1 MWTAS
6 GIVGVAT
13 EGRPYNWRWNDKIT
27 SVPMPQTFDCPKCGA
42 PVKYERSPTLNTTKT
57 TVRCDY
63 CHSQLIAP
71 NELAGQPAQ
80 VVRIQFG
87 FSEGSKIPKWLWL
100 TLAIPLFGLIVAAVG
115 ALMPAFYS
123 PSRPIKEPAKPVAP
137 TLPKRETKNSFANV
151 LLEFGSEG
159 IGPGMFNDARS
170 IAVDGAG
177 RIYVGEYTGG
187 RIQVFDPAGKFV
199 TQWSIGDRKT
209 ILRGLAADRNGI
221 VYVAEGG
228 RIDRY
233 RGETGEKLGQLQYER
248 SGFDDV
254 APAADGGLVTAWQSN
269 RDDIVVFDANGKVV
283 RSIPEAISGASG
295 DSELDMR
302 VAVDGA
308 GYIYALGRFN
318 DGVFKFARDGKF
330 MNRFGSG
337 GDQPG
342 QFRAAYSIAVDGYGR
357 VYVGDIK
364 GIQVFDANGR
374 YLALIGLKGMAFGM
388 AFNEKNELFVVAR
401 DHVLKYAVQTQ

>member
-1 MWTAS
+1 M
-6 GIVGVAT
+6 
-13 EGRPYNWRWNDKIT
+13 R
-27 SVPMPQTFDCPKCGA
+27 
-42 PVKYERSPTLNTTKT
+42 YERSSLSATNS

-80 VVRIQFG
+80 IVRIHFG
-87 FSEGSKIPKWLWL
+87 SGSAKFAKWLWL
-100 TLAIPLFGLIVAAVG
+100 VLLGIPLLGLIIGGLAAVG
-115 ALMPAFYS
+115 ALVPAFYS
-123 PSRPIKEPAKPVAP
+123 VSRGTVNQPTKPVTTSP
-137 TLPKRETKNSFANV
+137 PKKETRNSFANV
-151 LLEFGSEG
+151 LLDFGSEG

-209 ILRGLAADRNGI
+209 ILRGLAADRNGN
-221 VYVAEGG
+221 VYVVEGG

-233 RGETGEKLGQLQYER
+233 RGETGEKLGTLQYER
-248 SGFDDV
+248 NGFDDV
-254 APAADGGLVTAWQSN
+254 TVAADGGLVAAWQSN
-269 RDDIVVFDANGKVV
+269 RDDIVVFDKNGKLV
-283 RSIPEAISGASG
+283 RTIPEAISGASG
-295 DSELDMR
+295 DSELAMR

-330 MNRFGSG
+330 MNRFGSD

-342 QFRAAYSIAVDGYGR
+342 QFRAPYSIAVDGHGR
-357 VYVGDIK
+357 LYVGDMK

-374 YLALIGLKGMAFGM
+374 YLALLELKGMAFGM
-388 AFNEKNELFVVAR
+388 VFNNDELFVVAR
-401 DHVLKYAVQTQ
+401 DHVIKFKVQAQ

>member
-1 MWTAS
+1 
-6 GIVGVAT
+6 
-13 EGRPYNWRWNDKIT
+13 
-27 SVPMPQTFDCPKCGA
+27 MPQTFDCPKCGA
-42 PVKYERSPTLNTTKT
+42 PVKYERSPTLNATNTP
-57 TVRCDY
+57 VRCDY

-71 NELAGQPAQ
+71 NELSGQPAQ
-80 VVRIQFG
+80 VVRIHFG
-87 FSEGSKIPKWLWL
+87 GAEGGKFPKWLWL
-100 TLAIPLFGLIVAAVG
+100 VLAIPLIGVIIGGLAAIG
-115 ALMPAFYS
+115 ALGTAFYS
-123 PSRPIKEPAKPVAP
+123 VRRTVIEPTKPTIPNTPKKES
-137 TLPKRETKNSFANV
+137 KNSFATTV
-151 LLEFGSEG
+151 FDFGSEG
-159 IGPGMFNDARS
+159 IGPGLFNDARS

-187 RIQVFDPAGKFV
+187 RIQVFDPDGKFI

-209 ILRGLAADRNGI
+209 LLRGMAADRNGI

-233 RGETGEKLGQLQYER
+233 RGENGEKLGTLEYER

-254 APAADGGLVTAWQSN
+254 ATAADGGLVTVWQSN
-269 RDDIVVFDANGKVV
+269 RDDIVVFDKNGKVV
-283 RSIPEAISGASG
+283 RTIPEAISGASG
-295 DSELDMR
+295 DSELAMR

-318 DGVFKFARDGKF
+318 NGVFKFGRDGKF
-330 MNRFGSG
+330 MNRFGSD

-374 YLALIGLKGMAFGM
+374 YLAIINPKNMAFGM
-388 AFNEKNELFVVAR
+388 VFNDKNELFVVAR
-401 DHVLKYAVQTQ
+401 DHVVKFKVLTTD

>member
-1 MWTAS
+1 
-6 GIVGVAT
+6 
-13 EGRPYNWRWNDKIT
+13 
-27 SVPMPQTFDCPKCGA
+27 MPQTFDCPKCGA
-42 PVKYERSPTLNTTKT
+42 PVKYERSPTLNAAKS

-80 VVRIQFG
+80 IVRIHFG
-87 FSEGSKIPKWLWL
+87 SSSGKFPKWIFLIML
-100 TLAIPLFGLIVAAVG
+100 GIPVIGVIIGLLAAFNAAFFSVKRVVKEIPRPVVPNTPKKEG
-115 ALMPAFYS
+115 A
-123 PSRPIKEPAKPVAP
+123 
-137 TLPKRETKNSFANV
+137 NNNFANV
-151 LLEFGSEG
+151 LLDFGSEG

-187 RIQVFDPAGKFV
+187 RVQVFDPAGKFV
-199 TQWSIGDRKT
+199 TQWNIGDRKT
-209 ILRGLAADRNGI
+209 LIRGFAADRKGT

-233 RGETGEKLGQLQYER
+233 RGETGEKLGTVEYQR
-248 SGFDDV
+248 NGFDDV
-254 APAADGGLVTAWQSN
+254 TVGADGGLVTAWQSN
-269 RDDIVVFDANGKVV
+269 RDDIVVFDANGKLV
-283 RSIPEAISGASG
+283 RTIPEAISGASG
-295 DSELDMR
+295 DSELAMR

-318 DGVFKFARDGKF
+318 DGVFKFGRDGKF
-330 MNRFGSG
+330 MNRFGSA

-357 VYVGDIK
+357 IYVGDMK

-374 YLALIGLKGMAFGM
+374 YLSVINLKGMAFGM
-388 AFNEKNELFVVAR
+388 VFNDKNELFVIAR
-401 DHVLKYAVQTQ
+401 DHVIKFAVPAQ